1 MVLKNTDPTAHAEVT
16 AIREVRIR
24 NYMWPHKSIIYLVTL
39 KFCGLGYL
47 ELLLAEQKY
56 PWSVEC

>member
-16 AIREVRIR
+16 AIREVRTR
-24 NYMWPHKSIIYLVTL
+24 NYMWPHESIIYLVTV

-47 ELLLAEQKY
+47 ELLLAEQK
-56 PWSVEC
+56 